1 MAHRIAVFTAILAL
15 ALMAPVSQA
24 ASPERPLPDPIA
36 TREERASLGLT
47 TDDVTISSIVGTPAD
62 VGTSDWGIV
71 MTAAEAAEVDL
82 PSRIEF
88 VRRVQE
94 KALPYAI
101 ALPSFA
107 GAYFD
112 SAADG
117 ELVIALVSPDEATER
132 AIANRMPA
140 TSRGLKFIYR
150 GTTEAA
156 LRIALKKTETAWDE
170 ILPDVRLNSI
180 GVDIVNGR
188 LVAEVDAAA
197 LAEARRVENALGRA
211 IDVPIEIREGAAGVD
226 TACSRDDCV
235 NPLRAG
241 ARIYKGA
248 THGYPPDCT
257 MAFHVT
263 KWSNQDE
270 QFVTAGHCGYGGS
283 NSWLHPGLPGSH
295 VIGTEQQTLYTNNGQ
310 DIMRVSMADAQASH
324 LIIGDARVYQGI
336 SYPIVGMTVC
346 DSRGAQNIIDCG
358 TVDDNYL
365 RWYSSTGDRYVYGGS
380 TSGISQVFGDSGSP
394 LYQRTTSTE
403 AWAIGVV
410 AQSNGNFAILQ
421 DAQSLLGIEI
431 YAP

>member
-1 MAHRIAVFTAILAL
+1 MV
-15 ALMAPVSQA
+15 
-24 ASPERPLPDPIA
+24 A
-36 TREERASLGLT
+36 TREERAALGLP
-47 TDDVTISSIVGTPAD
+47 TDDATIASIMGTSAD
-62 VGTSDWGIV
+62 VGTPDWGIV
-71 MTAAEAAEVDL
+71 MTAAEAAEIDL
-82 PSRIEF
+82 PGRVEF

-94 KALPYAI
+94 KVLPYAT
-101 ALPSFA
+101 ALPGFA

-112 SAADG
+112 SAGNG
-117 ELVIALVSPDEATER
+117 ELVIVLVGPDEAIER
-132 AIANRMPA
+132 SIANLLPS

-150 GTTEAA
+150 ATTEAA
-156 LRIALKKTETAWDE
+156 LRVALKKTETVWDE
-170 ILPDVRLNSI
+170 ILPNVRLNRV

-188 LVAEVDAAA
+188 LVAEVDADAVTEAQKVESAFRLA
-197 LAEARRVENALGRA
+197 L
-211 IDVPIEIREGAAGVD
+211 DVPIEIREGSAGVD
-226 TACSRDDCV
+226 TACTRDDCV

-248 THGYPPDCT
+248 IHGYPPDCT

-283 NSWLHPGLPGSH
+283 NSWLHPGLSGSH

-365 RWYSSTGDRYVYGGS
+365 RWYSDTGARYVYGGS

-394 LYQRTTSTE
+394 LYERTTATQ
-403 AWAIGVV
+403 AWAVGVV